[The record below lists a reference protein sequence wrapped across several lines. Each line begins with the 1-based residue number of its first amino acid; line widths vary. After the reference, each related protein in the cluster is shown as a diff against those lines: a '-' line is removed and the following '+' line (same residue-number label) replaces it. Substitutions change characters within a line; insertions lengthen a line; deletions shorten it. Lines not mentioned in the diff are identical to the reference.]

1 MNLIKILP
9 EVVYP
14 YSIAEMRRD
23 YANTAFPATIT
34 SAELPDEV
42 KEVLPGVYPIFD
54 KDTHYIVETYAE
66 DGGVYSQ
73 VYSIE
78 EYSQEVLDSRL
89 NDAKVEVV
97 ENINK
102 HRDTL
107 EQTIF
112 VWNNKPFDSDP
123 ISTARILVS
132 VKAAELDP
140 SGFSTTWVLAD
151 NTTTPL
157 TGEEMIEVLQAFY
170 AFGKQ
175 LHEHAGLLKYQVYTA
190 QDFATLRSIDIYNGW
205 PDPWNL
211 NT

>member
-1 MNLIKILP
+1 MKLIKILP

-23 YANTAFPATIT
+23 YATTAFPANIT
-34 SAELPDEV
+34 PAELPDEV
-42 KEVLPGVYPIFD
+42 KELLEGTPPDFD
-54 KDTHYIVETYAE
+54 KDTKYLSKSWTE
-66 DGGVYSQ
+66 DGGVYSETYI
-73 VYSIE
+73 VE

-89 NDAKVEVV
+89 NDAKTEII

-112 VWNNKPFDSDP
+112 VWDNKPFDSDP
-123 ISTARILVS
+123 VSTARILVS

-140 SGFSTTWVLAD
+140 NGFSTTWVLAD

-157 TGEEMIEVLQAFY
+157 TGEEMIDVLQAFY

-175 LHEHAGLLKYQVYTA
+175 LHEHAGLLKYQVYA
-190 QDFATLRSIDIYNGW
+190 AEDFVTLRSIDITSGW